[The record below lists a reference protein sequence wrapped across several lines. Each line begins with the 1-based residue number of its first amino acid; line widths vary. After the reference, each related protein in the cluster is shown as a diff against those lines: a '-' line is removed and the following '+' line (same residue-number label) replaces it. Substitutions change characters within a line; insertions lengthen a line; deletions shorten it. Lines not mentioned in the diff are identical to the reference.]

1 MNKIFIT
8 LIMPFLFVTQINA
21 QQAGTKARLTF
32 EHWNCSI
39 LIQFMNDSDQ
49 KKLAGKG
56 IEHFEK
62 GYKYVL
68 EMYKELE
75 NPNTNQEKN
84 WSENAPLFF
93 RWAMPAPNHEF
104 GAGRLY
110 EATNQNTG
118 DEVSKD
124 SNGEYID
131 QGLWPGRA
139 KNTYNERNCKILN

>member
-68 EMYKELE
+68 EMYKELD
-75 NPNTNQEKN
+75 NPNTNQERIGQKMLHYFLGGQCQHPTMN
-84 WSENAPLFF
+84 LEQV
-93 RWAMPAPNHEF
+93 
-104 GAGRLY
+104 GLY

-139 KNTYNERNCKILN
+139 KKHL